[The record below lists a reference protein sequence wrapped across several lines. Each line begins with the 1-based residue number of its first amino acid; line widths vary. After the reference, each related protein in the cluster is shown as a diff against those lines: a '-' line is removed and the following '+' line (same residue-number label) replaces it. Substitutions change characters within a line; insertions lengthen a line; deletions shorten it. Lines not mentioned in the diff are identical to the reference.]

1 MTAIV
6 PSAAIAHPRPFAGEL
21 LRAALEAAERGWPV
35 FPLIPC
41 GKKPAIERWQQRAT
55 CDPGRIRRWWTRYPR
70 CNVGISCGPAGL
82 LVLDLDAAHGRVP
95 EQWARHGVTHGRDV
109 LGLLAQL
116 AGEPDPVDTFTVAT
130 PRGGEHR
137 YFHRPPEAR
146 LRSTVGARGRGLGWH
161 VDTRGPG
168 ALVTAPGSL
177 ATVHGVP
184 VPYTVTGDLPV
195 AILPAWLVTALTPLP
210 PPPPEAV
217 PPLRLPVTSRRV
229 TAYVQAAL
237 DAECRNVA
245 AATEGHRHVTVFAA
259 AAALGELLGNGWIS
273 AAEITQRLT
282 DAARRHLGVADFDR
296 AELSR
301 TIRDGIAAGREHP
314 RVLTDR
320 PAPRPGRARAQ
331 ERLRTETTT
340 P

>member
-1 MTAIV
+1 MTTTTAPTPTLV
-6 PSAAIAHPRPFAGEL
+6 PATHTL
-21 LRAALEAAERGWPV
+21 LAAALGAAARGWPV
-35 FPLIPC
+35 FPLAPRS
-41 GKKPAIERWQQRAT
+41 KRPAIPHWQQRAT
-55 CDPGRIRRWWTRYPR
+55 CDPDRIRRWWTRHPR

-95 EQWARHGVTHGRDV
+95 EPWARQGVTHGRDV

-116 AGEPDPVDTFTVAT
+116 AGEPDPVDTFTVTT

-137 YFHRPPEAR
+137 YFHRPPGSR

-184 VPYTVTGDLPV
+184 VPYAITGDLPV
-195 AILPAWLVTALTPLP
+195 AVLPGWLVTALTPPPAPLPAAYP
-210 PPPPEAV
+210 PPPP
-217 PPLRLPVTSRRV
+217 LPATSRRV

-245 AATEGHRHVTVFAA
+245 TATEGHRHITVFAA

-273 AAEITQRLT
+273 AAAITQYLT
-282 DAARRHLGVADFDR
+282 DAARRHLGVADFDH
-296 AELSR
+296 AELIR
-301 TIRDGIAAGREHP
+301 TIRDGIAAGRQHP

-320 PAPRPGRARAQ
+320 TAPRPGSAH
-331 ERLRTETTT
+331 T
-340 P
+340 